1 MNNKCNANNNKH
13 KINASQMQIKCK
25 ANTKNNS
32 YAKQIHFINKINAE
46 QMQFIYKINAKQKQ
60 IFSY

>member
-1 MNNKCNANNNKH
+1 MNSKCNANNNKH

-32 YAKQIHFINKINAE
+32 YARQIHFINKINA
-46 QMQFIYKINAKQKQ
+46 KQKQ
-60 IFSY
+60 IFNY

>member
-1 MNNKCNANNNKH
+1 
-13 KINASQMQIKCK
+13 MQIKCK

-32 YAKQIHFINKINAE
+32 YAKQIHFINKINA
-46 QMQFIYKINAKQKQ
+46 KQKQ